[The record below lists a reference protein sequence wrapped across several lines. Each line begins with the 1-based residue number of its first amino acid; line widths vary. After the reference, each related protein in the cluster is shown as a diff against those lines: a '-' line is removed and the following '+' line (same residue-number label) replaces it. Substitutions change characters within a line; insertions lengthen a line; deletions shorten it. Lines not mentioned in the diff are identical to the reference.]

1 MAGLSVWAR
10 LTDMSDQ
17 MNSNQP
23 PANQNFGGQ
32 HQDFGA
38 NAQHPPQGAP
48 AQQQYG
54 NMNPQQPH
62 YGAQQQPHYGGQ
74 RQPHYGGQQQGQFGA
89 MGANP
94 YAAASGHS
102 ETKQLPQQLRSIGM
116 SAIGIGVLLAIW
128 NIVNGLSL
136 LPYMSFFEAFFV
148 VESPIHFIQA
158 YGSIICIVVGI
169 GLLIASASIKKK

>member
-1 MAGLSVWAR
+1 MAGLFVWAR
-10 LTDMSDQ
+10 LTSMSDQ

-38 NAQHPPQGAP
+38 NVQQPPQGAP
-48 AQQQYG
+48 APQQYG
-54 NMNPQQPH
+54 NMNPRQPH
-62 YGAQQQPHYGGQ
+62 YGAQQQPD
-74 RQPHYGGQQQGQFGA
+74 YGGQQQGQFGA

-94 YAAASGHS
+94 YGAAPGQS

-116 SAIGIGVLLAIW
+116 SALGIGVLLAIW

-169 GLLIASASIKKK
+169 GLLVASASIKKK

>member
-1 MAGLSVWAR
+1 MTGPAGWAR

-32 HQDFGA
+32 HQNFGA
-38 NAQHPPQGAP
+38 NAQQPQQGAP

-54 NMNPQQPH
+54 NMNPQQSH
-62 YGAQQQPHYGGQ
+62 YGAQQ
-74 RQPHYGGQQQGQFGA
+74 QPHYGGQQQGQFGA

-94 YAAASGHS
+94 YAATPGQGES
-102 ETKQLPQQLRSIGM
+102 KQLPQQLRSIGM
-116 SAIGIGVLLAIW
+116 SALGIGVLLAIW

-169 GLLIASASIKKK
+169 GLLVASASIKKK